1 MDQGGDG
8 SSGLFFIQA
17 PDQRLPG
24 RGFSTAVCCTP
35 EIKGAAV
42 SVIAGTTSETIFELI
57 SSYGL
62 AGVGRRC
69 WTLYFPIRNLN
80 VYDEMKM
87 QEDQDD
93 SINFCMDVEIHRLY
107 SIFKAIYYK
116 DEDEQK
122 EENDP
127 TTLLRK
133 EIPVISIGV
142 ISDIT
147 RYKYKYI
154 LENPEDHT
162 FSNIQYPADWLNGD
176 GSIKFEKF
184 TGMFYDIFV
193 SMIICICLILYSE

>member
-8 SSGLFFIQA
+8 CSGQFFIQA
-17 PDQRLPG
+17 SDIRLPG
-24 RGFSTAVCCTP
+24 RGFSTDSCCTP

-42 SVIAGTTSETIFELI
+42 TVIAGTTPETIWILI
-57 SSYGL
+57 STHGL

-87 QEDQDD
+87 QEERDD
-93 SINFCMDVEIHRLY
+93 AVNLSMNVEIHRLY

-116 DEDEQK
+116 DEQEQK
-122 EENDP
+122 DENDP

-133 EIPVISIGV
+133 EIPVIE
-142 ISDIT
+142 ISTSSEIT

-154 LENPEDHT
+154 LDNPGDPS
-162 FSNIQYPADWLNGD
+162 FSNIQYPVEWLNED
-176 GSIKFEKF
+176 GKIRFDKY
-184 TGMFYDIFV
+184 TGMF
-193 SMIICICLILYSE
+193 